1 MCLISLYNILECHEM
16 DGEYL
21 DACRI
26 YVLLLKAYPETV
38 ALYGVI

>member
-1 MCLISLYNILECHEM
+1 M

-38 ALYGVI
+38 AFYGVI

>member
-1 MCLISLYNILECHEM
+1 MFNFSLNNILEYHEM

-21 DACRI
+21 DACKI

-38 ALYGVI
+38 AFYGVI

>member
-1 MCLISLYNILECHEM
+1 MA
-16 DGEYL
+16 GAYL

-38 ALYGVI
+38 AFYGVNLFHDPRL